1 MNTVFQCLRS
11 LSLFSFSLSHTFES
25 TLCLHTSKHRKQR
38 RCTTHNLKVHVC
50 VSVCVCVCEPLTD
63 CWTFPSKVHLNSHEA
78 SGSSWAFSDVCN
90 YPVSRQ
96 CLVKDTE
103 IHVLHRLRS
112 IEEKAQRRAQCLSAG
127 DVVVNEHFRA
137 RWGTQPTRPCMNK
150 KKKTALFWNYS
161 TEFQIKAVLVHFYY
175 RKMDFLSM
183 FYSLATLQ

>member
-1 MNTVFQCLRS
+1 MHNTQSKGACL
-11 LSLFSFSLSHTFES
+11 
-25 TLCLHTSKHRKQR
+25 C
-38 RCTTHNLKVHVC
+38 VC
-50 VSVCVCVCEPLTD
+50 VWVCVCARACVCEPLTD

-112 IEEKAQRRAQCLSAG
+112 IEEKAQRGAQCLSAG
-127 DVVVNEHFRA
+127 DVVVNENFRA
-137 RWGTQPTRPCMNK
+137 RWGTQPTRPPYKYKKNKETKKQTK
-150 KKKTALFWNYS
+150 KKLHYFWNHS
-161 TEFQIKAVLVHFYY
+161 TGFHIKAVLVHFYF

-183 FYSLATLQ
+183 FYSLGTLQ